1 MNTIGISICFH
12 RPGLQRHLLT
22 VLKAM
27 SSSFGNILRSGEGA
41 SATPIKETEAL
52 KQLTERIIGCAIEVH
67 RQLGPGLLEQTYEAA
82 LCIELQNA
90 ELKHVRQPI
99 FPVIYKGQ
107 TIGEY
112 RLDLIVQDAVV
123 VEIKS
128 VERFDPIFESQ
139 VLTYLRVTGK
149 RVGLL
154 MNFNSRLLRD
164 GIKRYV
170 L

>member
-1 MNTIGISICFH
+1 MTPSFRAILHSGD
-12 RPGLQRHLLT
+12 
-22 VLKAM
+22 K
-27 SSSFGNILRSGEGA
+27 SSEKTSTAN
-41 SATPIKETEAL
+41 EAL
-52 KQLTERIIGCAIEVH
+52 KQITEAIIGCAIEVH

-90 ELKHVRQPI
+90 DMKFVKQPI
-99 FPVIYKGQ
+99 FPVVYKGHA
-107 TIGEY
+107 IGEY
-112 RLDLIVQDAVV
+112 RLDLIVADSVV

-139 VLTYLRVTGK
+139 VLTYLRVTGMK
-149 RVGLL
+149 VGRL

>member
-1 MNTIGISICFH
+1 MTPN
-12 RPGLQRHLLT
+12 
-22 VLKAM
+22 LKA
-27 SSSFGNILRSGEGA
+27 ILNQGAGA
-41 SATPIKETEAL
+41 SSAPIKETDAL
-52 KQLTERIIGCAIEVH
+52 KHLTERIIGCAIEVH
-67 RQLGPGLLEQTYEAA
+67 RQLGPGLLEGTYEAA

-164 GIKRYV
+164 GIKRY
-170 L
+170 LR